1 MTDILVSLVRDN
13 IVIDQILRPLRSLDG
28 KPAITYH
35 KKLWP
40 IHEGIVYLD
49 GSPPHSLKVCNRA
62 VEGCEIFTPAPQ
74 NTTAA
79 LEPAPTLTVGWDPS
93 QHAVISA
100 SGNARLIVDAGPG
113 TGKTA
118 VACARLA
125 SLIEQGS
132 IEPVN
137 CLIVSFTQTAVL
149 EIRHRIK
156 GYLSDPSEAAGIK
169 VATLD
174 AYAWSL
180 RSGFDESASLKGD
193 YEEGVA
199 AALQLITEN
208 SDATEYLE
216 RVEHV
221 IIDEAQDIIG
231 VRAAFVVALV
241 RKLAPDCGV
250 TVFADDAQAIY
261 GFAEDTK
268 QATLGAELEDSSVLQ
283 RLRTLPGFKLMSL
296 TEVHRTSSPELR
308 EIFTRVRGMVLAP
321 TGSPTQRSADVR
333 AAIER
338 ITGEPTL
345 RAPTLNITELPE
357 ASLVLFRRRAEALM
371 ASAQLKDVPHRLRLG
386 GMPNCL
392 PPWIAACFFD
402 FTEPRLGQA
411 DFEALWN
418 ARVADVLPGS
428 GNMADAWTKL
438 SELAGLPGQTIDIKI
453 LRRKLGRRQP
463 PSTLCSQDFGSA
475 GPVLGT
481 IHGSKGREAETVLL
495 LLPPNSDI
503 HGNTDEEMRI
513 AFVGATR
520 ARTQLRTGSGFKL
533 SSANLPDSKRTYSFL
548 PRCTEPA
555 LMTEIG
561 RDGDI
566 WASGLTGYEHFN
578 EAGAVWA
585 QQRCLE
591 LAATPGIGHA
601 SRSQAT
607 KNLYAIAVEDEA
619 PLAILSPVVRN
630 DLWLLAAV
638 IKSSDKLY
646 PSTRIN
652 YLRLIGARTL
662 VLAPDDQET
671 ASLHEPWAT
680 SGFMLAPM
688 VLAYTKIRFW
698 KKK

>member
-28 KPAITYH
+28 KPAITYN

-49 GSPPHSLKVCNRA
+49 GFPPPSPQVCNSA
-62 VEGCEIFTPAPQ
+62 VEVCETFPPPPRITA
-74 NTTAA
+74 AA

-100 SGNARLIVDAGPG
+100 SGTARLIVDAGPG

-125 SLIEQGS
+125 SLIEQGR
-132 IEPVN
+132 IEAVN
-137 CLIVSFTQTAVL
+137 CLIVSFTQTAVF
-149 EIRHRIK
+149 EIRQRIK
-156 GYLSDPSEAAGIK
+156 GYLSDPAEAAGIK

-199 AALQLITEN
+199 AALRLITED
-208 SDATEYLE
+208 SDAAEYLE
-216 RVEHV
+216 RAEHV

-231 VRAAFVVALV
+231 VRAAFVVGLV

-250 TVFADDAQAIY
+250 TVFADEAQSIY

-268 QATLGAELEDSSVLQ
+268 QATLGTTLEDSSLLQ
-283 RLRTLPGFKLMSL
+283 RLRSLPGFKLMSL

-308 EIFTRVRGMVLAP
+308 EIFTTVRGMVLTP

-338 ITGEPTL
+338 ITGEPDL
-345 RAPTLNITELPE
+345 KAPTLDITSLPA

-386 GMPNCL
+386 GMPSCL

-402 FTEPRLGQA
+402 FKESRLGRE
-411 DFEALWN
+411 DFGALWS

-428 GNMADAWTKL
+428 GNMTDAWVKL
-438 SELAGLPGQTIDIKI
+438 AELAGLPGQTIDMRT

-463 PSTLCSQDFGSA
+463 PSTLCFQDFGSA

-495 LLPPNSDI
+495 LLPKSDAR
-503 HGNTDEEMRI
+503 GNTDEEMRI

-533 SSANLPDSKRTYSFL
+533 SSANLPESKRTYSFL
-548 PRCTEPA
+548 PRCTEQA

-561 RDGDI
+561 REGDI
-566 WASGLTGYEHFN
+566 WATGLTGFEHFD
-578 EAGAVWA
+578 EIGAAWA

-591 LAATPGIGHA
+591 LVAAPKMGRA
-601 SRSQAT
+601 SRSMAT

-619 PLAILSPVVRN
+619 PLAILSPAVRN
-630 DLWLLAAV
+630 DLWSLATV
-638 IKSSDKLY
+638 IKSSEDLY
-646 PSTRIN
+646 PSTQIN
-652 YLRLIGARTL
+652 HLRLIGARTL
-662 VLAPDDQET
+662 VLAPDDQEAT
-671 ASLHEPWAT
+671 RLHEPWAT

-688 VLAYTKIRFW
+688 VIAYTKIRFW